1 MENPQYLLSIVVPT
15 KNRYK
20 YLKYLIELIENFHS
34 DEIELVVQD
43 NTYDNSE
50 IREFLRKRNFHSLKY
65 YHHKEPLSVSE
76 NCSLAVDAASGKYI
90 CFIGDDDGIVRNI
103 VEVVKFMNDNN
114 VEALISKIVEYNW
127 PDYVDTSR
135 YRMSGVVFSSVFCK
149 KSGFVNV
156 EKNLHRVCKDGFG
169 NISGLPRLYQGI
181 VKRDCLERVKEEFG
195 NYFPGP
201 SPDMANAIALS
212 FVVKRLFYYDT
223 PVIITGQCRSVGG
236 GEKLMNGNLKYIGEI
251 PFLPKDIETTWDKRL
266 PPLWCSDTIWP
277 QSAIEVL
284 NKKHIK
290 WKINYERIYARFVFH
305 HPQYNKCI
313 NNKFINRCVFEGNLF
328 YFRIAD
334 YFRYT
339 KVRLQSL
346 FSNNLLVNDNMVKR
360 DIEDIQEAESFIYQN
375 WCC

>member
-1 MENPQYLLSIVVPT
+1 MKENKGGKYGFLRIFAIIIIIFVGIFSCIHTINKINSIINYTHNTTVWKEYNHIGVISDQSDFE
-15 KNRYK
+15 N
-20 YLKYLIELIENFHS
+20 LKY
-34 DEIELVVQD
+34 
-43 NTYDNSE
+43 
-50 IREFLRKRNFHSLKY
+50 
-65 YHHKEPLSVSE
+65 
-76 NCSLAVDAASGKYI
+76 
-90 CFIGDDDGIVRNI
+90 
-103 VEVVKFMNDNN
+103 
-114 VEALISKIVEYNW
+114 
-127 PDYVDTSR
+127 
-135 YRMSGVVFSSVFCK
+135 
-149 KSGFVNV
+149 
-156 EKNLHRVCKDGFG
+156 GFG

-346 FSNNLLVNDNMVKR
+346 FSNNSLVNDNMVKR